1 MKKVLVSLVTHSAY
15 KDICDNFLEMFDKNW
30 NDCNYDF
37 CISII
42 GDKIIFPGRKI
53 VYHGN
58 KCTLPQAL
66 YNVVNDFEYD
76 YCISFLGDAFIN
88 KKIDNKMVNHLIKD
102 MESNNIDYCNLV
114 PRIAYRLHKKKV
126 NKNMRYISTNDSY
139 NMSFVAFIASRRFV
153 CKEFGMQYTDL
164 DFEEKYLNRGD
175 SKGYWYKNRVI
186 LTKNLF
192 GLCPGI
198 TAGKWDRHVLK
209 KLKNENPE
217 IQFSKREMLSYSE
230 MLKNDM
236 IVVFQIFASQRQR
249 IIMKKVISKITGI
262 KFVTEY

>member
-1 MKKVLVSLVTHSAY
+1 MIRLENVCFAY
-15 KDICDNFLEMFDKNW
+15 EKEI
-30 NDCNYDF
+30 
-37 CISII
+37 
-42 GDKIIFPGRKI
+42 
-53 VYHGN
+53 
-58 KCTLPQAL
+58 AL
-66 YNVVNDFEYD
+66 RYVD
-76 YCISFLGDAFIN
+76 
-88 KKIDNKMVNHLIKD
+88 
-102 MESNNIDYCNLV
+102 
-114 PRIAYRLHKKKV
+114 LH
-126 NKNMRYISTNDSY
+126 I
-139 NMSFVAFIASRRFV
+139 
-153 CKEFGMQYTDL
+153 
-164 DFEEKYLNRGD
+164 NRGD

-217 IQFSKREMLSYSE
+217 IQFSKREMLSFSE

>member
-126 NKNMRYISTNDSY
+126 NKNKRYISTNDSY
-139 NMSFVAFIASRRFV
+139 NMSF
-153 CKEFGMQYTDL
+153 TDL